1 MEIKFFENLNDSDKT
16 RAVEKLVKNSSPSQ
30 QFFLMVILAIL
41 MATFGLLEGNVAVI
55 IGSMLIAPVLY
66 PVLGLSMGLVMS
78 DISLISRSFK
88 TLIYSVIFG
97 LIASIFVT
105 IFFSSGDPFT
115 LEIINFARPSLVS
128 VAVAIIAGLAASFAL
143 VKSDMSETLPGVAI
157 SVALVPPLSV
167 IGIGIAKANWGL
179 ISSATILFIVNI
191 IGIVFASM
199 LIFSMMNFYVKRR
212 VAKKEI
218 KKGDKVVDKEK
229 IINSE

>member
-1 MEIKFFENLNDSDKT
+1 MEIKFFENLKDADKT
-16 RAVEKLVKNSSPSQ
+16 QAIEKLIKNSSPSQ
-30 QFFLMVILAIL
+30 QFFLMIVLSIL

-66 PVLGLSMGLVMS
+66 PILGLSMGLVMS
-78 DISLISRSFK
+78 DGSLVGRSFK
-88 TLIYSVIFG
+88 TLGYSIIFG

-105 IFFSSGDPFT
+105 IFFSSGNPFT

-167 IGIGIAKANWGL
+167 VGIGIAKANWGL
-179 ISSATILFIVNI
+179 ISSAAVLFIVNVVGI
-191 IGIVFASM
+191 IFASM
-199 LIFSMMNFYVKRR
+199 LIFSMMNFYVKRK
-212 VAKKEI
+212 VAKEEI
-218 KKGDKVVDKEK
+218 KKGDKVIDKEK
-229 IINSE
+229 IVERE